1 MVKNFKATEKIVT
14 INEMEDCA
22 GKSGRVDHVLKVPF
36 AEFTSD
42 MFNNYILYE
51 NASDNAMLCNI
62 RGYDL
67 AVLCNKYISS
77 SMGRNILFGQNLRDS
92 LDQKKSKTY
101 NAMMELSRKSQRDS
115 GIIIMVLRSY
125 ARS

>member
-1 MVKNFKATEKIVT
+1 
-14 INEMEDCA
+14 
-22 GKSGRVDHVLKVPF
+22 
-36 AEFTSD
+36 

-101 NAMMELSRKSQRDS
+101 NAMMETIKEEPERFWNYNN
-115 GIIIMVLRSY
+115 GITI
-125 ARS
+125 